1 MKGAWD
7 FGSFLSDNASMLMS
21 ATSADSGNV
30 SGVVGVSSGVGSAN
44 KPCQQQQQQ
53 QQQTRY
59 AAGVDGVDVIEQR
72 SVVSS
77 RALWAGVKTTEG
89 NHYTITHVQPIE
101 QKQRRDAFDDDE
113 DSGVYTTLTPAQT
126 WVLYYT

>member
-1 MKGAWD
+1 
-7 FGSFLSDNASMLMS
+7 MLMS